1 LPAGIVAQAGNVV
14 LLGKKNDSPRKQRPG
29 LSHTKMQLNQAVFAR
44 FILTF
49 AS

>member
-1 LPAGIVAQAGNVV
+1 MLFYWGE
-14 LLGKKNDSPRKQRPG
+14 KNGSPKKQRPG
-29 LSHTKMQLNQAVFAR
+29 LSHTKMQRNQAVFAR